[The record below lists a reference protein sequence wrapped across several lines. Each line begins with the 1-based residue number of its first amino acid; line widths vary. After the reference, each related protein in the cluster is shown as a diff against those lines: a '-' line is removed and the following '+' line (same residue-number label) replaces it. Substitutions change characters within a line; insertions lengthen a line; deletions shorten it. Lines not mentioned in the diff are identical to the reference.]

1 MKPSKRPNSPD
12 YVQFHPKYLFTRAW
26 QTAVIALRALR
37 RNKLRSTL
45 TALGIIIGVAS
56 VVAMVAVGNG
66 AQARIT
72 NQVAALGQNLLSIF
86 AGSRKS
92 GGVNSGLGSASAL
105 TLQDAEAIGREVTDV
120 VAISPEDSTTAQ
132 AIANGRNWSTTV
144 AGESPDYLKIRD
156 WKLASGSMFT
166 DREVRSAAKVA
177 VIGSKTANELFGPLN
192 PVGQSVRVQ
201 NIPFVIIGLLES
213 KGAGMGGQNQDDRIL
228 IPYSTAMKRLT
239 GDKFLRSV
247 NVQIGSADRME
258 IAEQQITSLLRQ
270 RHRLTAGRD
279 DDFNIFNQKEI
290 ADTVSSISKIIT
302 LLLGSV
308 AGISLFVGGIGIMN
322 IMLVSVTERTR
333 EIGIRIAVGA
343 QPGDIRLQFLI
354 EAVTLSLLG
363 GLIGVLCGVGASR
376 LLEVVADF
384 KAIVSTGSILL
395 AFGVSSVIGI
405 FFGFYPA
412 HKAASSWTFSRHPS
426 GLAVKIPDS
435 RT

>member
-1 MKPSKRPNSPD
+1 MFNLI
-12 YVQFHPKYLFTRAW
+12 QNLFIRAW

-37 RNKLRSTL
+37 RNKMRSTL

-72 NQVAALGQNLLSIF
+72 SQVAALGQNLLSVF

-105 TLQDAEAIGREVTDV
+105 TLPDAEAIRREISDV

-166 DREVRSAAKVA
+166 EREVRSAAKVA
-177 VIGSKTANELFGPLN
+177 VIGSKTASELFGPLN
-192 PVGQSVRVQ
+192 PVGQSVRIQ

-228 IPYSTAMKRLT
+228 IPYTTAMKRVT
-239 GDKFLRSV
+239 GDKYLRSV

-258 IAEQQITSLLRQ
+258 IAQQQITSLLRQ

-290 ADTVSSISKIIT
+290 ADTVNSISKITT

-363 GLIGVLCGVGASR
+363 GLIGVLCGVGASH
-376 LLEVVADF
+376 LLGVVADF

-412 HKAASSWTFSRHPS
+412 HKAAALDPIVALRYE
-426 GLAVKIPDS
+426 
-435 RT
+435 